1 MPFLAS
7 QRCFWPLTAS
17 MTSEVK
23 NDYAHV
29 ITQDI
34 CNKVIETKK
43 NCRVHGLVVML
54 TIPRSKVHLHISIV
68 V

>member
-1 MPFLAS
+1 MIILAS
-7 QRCFWPLTAS
+7 EGRFWPLTAS

-43 NCRVHGLVVML
+43 NVGCMVW
-54 TIPRSKVHLHISIV
+54 S
-68 V
+68 

>member
-23 NDYAHV
+23 NDCAHV

-43 NCRVHGLVVML
+43 
-54 TIPRSKVHLHISIV
+54 IV
-68 V
+68 GCMVWS